1 MGPAKTYQFPFCVQ
15 DMKQMQG
22 NSTVSIVEHKEVFQ
36 DALYSMAGYQHHLF
50 AIRREK
56 FPDPFEHYEDE
67 W

>member
-1 MGPAKTYQFPFCVQ
+1 
-15 DMKQMQG
+15 MKQMQG